1 LSPPYDHTKVDRSA
15 YGAKRPVRGSVIAL
29 LDVVFQDRGLQLIE
43 TKSRALKKDEIHELM
58 VTDEETGPGGG
69 ADRVRP
75 LAFFEVEDSG
85 LVVVGDTVYLDGR
98 PLGVLAGFDETHM
111 PNHMNIVVKAPS
123 LDPVEMAVGS
133 KLEFKPG

>member
-1 LSPPYDHTKVDRSA
+1 LSPPHGYPRVDLSA

-58 VTDEETGPGGG
+58 VTD
-69 ADRVRP
+69 D
-75 LAFFEVEDSG
+75 
-85 LVVVGDTVYLDGR
+85 
-98 PLGVLAGFDETHM
+98 DETHM